1 MKCCQY
7 SVSSWQ
13 SALCQLTLSSR
24 VMRLR
29 PYDDVNDSIRSMVEA
44 LDVEITG
51 PAGSTEHHW
60 YSFERE
66 NSGEPDGPD

>member
-1 MKCCQY
+1 
-7 SVSSWQ
+7 
-13 SALCQLTLSSR
+13 
-24 VMRLR
+24 MRLR

-66 NSGEPDGPD
+66 KSGEPDGPD